1 MLFQDMVRGG
11 NTETMMES
19 LRRIISHPLTERITI
34 GLIIVN
40 AITLGLETVK
50 PVMDQFGGLLHLID
64 TVILWIFVA
73 EILARIIVNRLAFFK
88 DPWSLFDFIVVGIA
102 LVPASE
108 SLSVLRALR
117 ILRVLRLITVVPS
130 LRKVVAG
137 LVGALPGMGSI
148 VGLLFL
154 VYYVFA
160 VMATK
165 LYSETNPELFGHLG
179 NTAYT
184 LFQAMTFDDWSG
196 GIVKPL
202 AEKGHTHAWFF
213 IMTFM
218 VVSAFMVLN
227 LFIGVVVTALDEV
240 TSDGKPK
247 VADEGPYDTVIL
259 AELKALRAEVAA
271 LRERQVS

>member
-1 MLFQDMVRGG
+1 
-11 NTETMMES
+11 MES
-19 LRRIISHPLTERITI
+19 LRRIISHPLTERFTI
-34 GLIIVN
+34 GLIVLN

-50 PVMDQFGGLLHLID
+50 PVMDQFGGALHVID
-64 TVILWIFVA
+64 TIILWIFVA
-73 EILARIIVNRLAFFK
+73 ELSARIIVNRLAFFK

-102 LVPASE
+102 LLPATE

-117 ILRVLRLITVVPS
+117 ILRVLRLVTVVPS

-179 NTAYT
+179 STAYT
-184 LFQAMTFDDWSG
+184 LFQAMTFDDWSN

-202 AEKGHTHAWFF
+202 AEKGHTNAWFF
-213 IMTFM
+213 IMVFM

-247 VADEGPYDTVIL
+247 TAGEGPHDAQML
-259 AELKALRAEVAA
+259 SELRALRAEVSD
-271 LRERQVS
+271 LRQKMTG